1 MRGQPERWVELCR
14 NIIAR
19 TPGNDAFARASLVI
33 AFTFSDALEEAV
45 AASDGLLAAA
55 DAIENPHMV
64 SYALAAYGFA
74 HRDAD
79 PVSAYDV
86 LRRGMQIAQE
96 SENRRDVSVV
106 AVSLSRL
113 AASQGEP
120 ADTFDYLK
128 LAIRNEYD
136 SGSVAIISSP
146 LAILAAYFDRLGHH
160 EPAAIIS
167 GFAATPFAQTS
178 FPEINTAIAHL
189 REVLGAATYESLART
204 GKAMTNAAMAAFAL
218 DQIDLARAR
227 LLPKGS
233 R

>member
-1 MRGQPERWVELCR
+1 MITREKEFRPHAQS
-14 NIIAR
+14 
-19 TPGNDAFARASLVI
+19 SLVI
-33 AFTFSDALEEAV
+33 ALTFSGAYDEAM
-45 AASDGLLAAA
+45 AASEGLLAALGA
-55 DAIENPHMV
+55 VENPHMI
-64 SYALAAYGFA
+64 SYGLAAYGFA

-79 PVSAYDV
+79 PVAAYDV

-96 SENRRDVSVV
+96 SGNRRDMSIV

-120 ADTFDYLK
+120 EDTFDFLK

-136 SGSVAIISSP
+136 SGSVSIISSP

-204 GKAMTNAAMAAFAL
+204 GKTTTPAAMTAYAL
-218 DQIDLARAR
+218 EQIDRVRAD
-227 LLPKGS
+227 LLRG
-233 R
+233 